1 MNHWKAAVGCG
12 LFCALMLSSSGLT
25 NLLIAQESPAEIQR
39 TSMLMGTRATVQ
51 VYAED
56 RAEAVAASDAVLQEI
71 ARVEALLSTWIP
83 DSELSR
89 INRLPIDIPTT
100 MDPEVAGWL
109 AELNQLSAETAGA
122 FNPVVGALIDA
133 WDLRGNGKRPTQ
145 RELED
150 ALSATGA

>member
-1 MNHWKAAVGCG
+1 MIPFCSAQNQTMNHWKAAVGCG

-100 MDPEVAGWL
+100 MDPELQAL
-109 AELNQLSAETAGA
+109 ACRAKSVECRN
-122 FNPVVGALIDA
+122 
-133 WDLRGNGKRPTQ
+133 RGGLQPRGRCT
-145 RELED
+145 D
-150 ALSATGA
+150 